1 MTDKPNSPF
10 VPFVPNPNGGLI
22 PPRDPRIFRITNL
35 ALGTTTPVKT
45 SAEARACGKV
55 IVAGEH
61 AVVYGAKAL
70 AIPLLSKYMHIK
82 IYADLQASGAPKIR
96 FNLGDRP
103 VQESLREMVL
113 EALEILA
120 LPRCNLSMEG
130 HSNLMLGAGV
140 GSSASLCV
148 TVLRGLLQLAGR
160 TMTPNELARAA
171 NQLERRFH
179 GNPSGLDTAVV
190 ALEQAIMFERGKDP
204 DVVRV
209 QKPKNSRFPW
219 TFVLLDSGLRSPTIN
234 MVRQAEPFF
243 RREGAKLIDAFNNIT
258 TSCKDAFETGDV
270 ALMAQAMNEAQDLLT
285 TAGVV
290 TPPLDDIASAAKAIG
305 ALATKITGA
314 GGGGCMLTLLV
325 NDRCDEQIAKFRDHL
340 GNDRVHPLFIP

>member
-1 MTDKPNSPF
+1 MTQKQNNHF
-10 VPFVPNPNGGLI
+10 VPIPSPVGTTLSHRDIRTFPLAGLS
-22 PPRDPRIFRITNL
+22 
-35 ALGTTTPVKT
+35 LGTSMPVGT

-82 IYADLQASGAPKIR
+82 IYADLQATGTPKIR

-103 VQESLREMVL
+103 VQDSLREMVL

-160 TMTPNELARAA
+160 TLTPNELARMA

-190 ALEQAIMFERGKDP
+190 ALEQAILFERGKDP

-209 QKPKNSRFPW
+209 QKPTQSRFPW
-219 TFVLLDSGLRSPTIN
+219 TFVLLDSGVRSPTIN

-243 RREGAKLIDAFNNIT
+243 RREGAKLIDEFDAIT
-258 TSCKDAFETGDV
+258 HSCKDAFETGDI
-270 ALMAQAMNEAQDLLT
+270 ALLANAMNAAQKLLT
-285 TAGVV
+285 NAGVV
-290 TPPLDDIASAAKAIG
+290 TDVLEDIANIAKDCGAI
-305 ALATKITGA
+305 ASKVTGA
-314 GGGGCMLTLLV
+314 GGGGCMLALLV
-325 NDRCDEQIAKFRDHL
+325 NDRCDEQIGKLRERL

>member
-1 MTDKPNSPF
+1 MSDKTYTPF
-10 VPFVPNPNGGLI
+10 ISSMQLPGTSMQSRDVRVFPLAGLSLNHSA
-22 PPRDPRIFRITNL
+22 PMR
-35 ALGTTTPVKT
+35 T

-70 AIPLLSKYMHIK
+70 ALPFLSKFMQLK
-82 IYADLQASGAPKIR
+82 IYADLQATSTPKIR

-113 EALEILA
+113 EALELLA

-130 HSNLMLGAGV
+130 QSNLMLGAGV

-160 TMTPNELARAA
+160 TLTPNELARMA

-190 ALEQAIMFERGKDP
+190 ALEQAILFERGKDA
-204 DVVRV
+204 DVVCV
-209 QKPKNSRFPW
+209 QKPAYSRFPW
-219 TFVLLDSGLRSPTIN
+219 TFVLIDSGVRSPTIN

-243 RREGAKLIDAFNNIT
+243 RSQGAKLIDEFDAIT
-258 TSCKDAFETGDV
+258 MACKNALESGDV
-270 ALMAQAMNEAQDLLT
+270 PMMTQAMTGAQQLLT
-285 TAGVV
+285 AAGVV
-290 TPPLDDIASAAKAIG
+290 TNVLEDIMNVTRDIG
-305 ALATKITGA
+305 ALATKVTGA

-325 NDRCDEQIAKFRDHL
+325 SERCDEQIGKLRERL
-340 GNDRVHPLFIP
+340 GNDRVHPLFVP